1 MNYTAVVIE
10 DNPVDAEVLHDY
22 LHKYF
27 PEIQIAATG
36 QTVSSIKPLIEE
48 HRPQI
53 VFMDIDLP
61 DGRSL
66 EILDCLHTEAFQLI
80 FLTSYNI
87 FAIDAIR
94 ANAVDYIVKPVD
106 AVLLK
111 KAVLKALQRIQ
122 QSAESKADVAT
133 ASRKISV
140 PVANGIVFIDSAK
153 IIRAEADGSYTLLI
167 TTDAKPMLVSK
178 PLVHF
183 ERELPKEDFMRV
195 HDSFVVN
202 RHFVASYVKGK
213 TGSVVMT
220 DGFIC
225 NLSAGKKQ
233 PFLDWMNRP

>member
-1 MNYTAVVIE
+1 MRYIAVVIE

-27 PEIQIAATG
+27 PEIQIAAIG
-36 QTVSSIKPLIEE
+36 QTVSNIKPLIEE
-48 HRPQI
+48 HQPHI

-66 EILDCLHTEAFQLI
+66 EILDCLNTETFQLI

-122 QSAESKADVAT
+122 KTTEPKTDKT
-133 ASRKISV
+133 GTSRKISV
-140 PVANGIVFIDSAK
+140 PVTNGIVFLDSKK
-153 IIRAEADGSYTLLI
+153 IMRAEAAGSYTRLI
-167 TTDAKPMLVSK
+167 ITDAKPMLVSK
-178 PLVHF
+178 PLAYF

-195 HDSFVVN
+195 HDSFIIN
-202 RHFVASYVKGK
+202 RNFVHSYVKGK
-213 TGSVVMT
+213 TGSMVMA
-220 DGFIC
+220 DGFSC
-225 NLSAGKKQ
+225 NISTGKKQ
-233 PFLDWMNRP
+233 SFLNWMNKQ

>member
-1 MNYTAVVIE
+1 MRYNAVIIE

-27 PEIQIAATG
+27 PEIHIAATG
-36 QTVSSIKPLIEE
+36 KSVSSIKPLIEE
-48 HRPQI
+48 HHPHI

-66 EILDCLHTEAFQLI
+66 EILDCLNTETFQLI

-111 KAVLKALQRIQ
+111 KAVLKAIQRIQ
-122 QSAESKADVAT
+122 KTAEFKTDKTST
-133 ASRKISV
+133 SRKVSV
-140 PVANGIVFIDSAK
+140 PVTNGIVFIDSEK
-153 IIRAEADGSYTLLI
+153 IIRAEAAGSYTRLI

-178 PLVHF
+178 PLIYF

-202 RHFVASYVKGK
+202 RHFVASYIKGK

-220 DGFIC
+220 DGFVC
-225 NLSAGKKQ
+225 NISTGKKQ
-233 PFLDWMNRP
+233 PFLDWMNRQ